1 MKSGT
6 FAAQSHPE
14 TKSIKLYQYTFI
26 ASQAPIIEQMGR
38 KKNTVPTHLIRGD
51 TGMGYIKWEVQ
62 LYYTSID
69 PIEANRKYL
78 EYCRNIDLYGHPSPP
93 TPGMGIMVADLATRY
108 HAHLI
113 KTKPPESKEDGPV
126 GSAMRSLAAIDC
138 PAKDFTPARLVD
150 LRQTWVDAGLS
161 VSTISKKHN
170 YILVAFRWAAQMD
183 LVPAAVWTALSTVQ
197 KLKPGRSACKQ
208 PRKVHPVERSV
219 IDVVL
224 PFLSAPVAALV
235 EFQWLTGCR
244 SAEALTATMAEIQG
258 DIYSPAKHKNAFRGK
273 RRVIFLGPKARALIA
288 RWATDDPYK
297 PLFASM
303 TSCEYGKRI
312 KRACARAG
320 VARFS
325 PHMIRHAHGTLVREQ
340 YGLDAAQA
348 ALGHSSARTTEIYAE
363 VSKSLA
369 KRVSDEIG

>member
-1 MKSGT
+1 M
-6 FAAQSHPE
+6 
-14 TKSIKLYQYTFI
+14 SIKLYQYNYI
-26 ASQAPIIEQMGR
+26 ASASPVVEQMGR
-38 KKNTVPTHLIRGD
+38 KKNTVPTHLFRAD
-51 TGMGYIKWEVQ
+51 TGMGYIKIGVQ
-62 LYYTSID
+62 LYYTSIE
-69 PIEANRKYL
+69 PVEANRRYL
-78 EYCRNIDLYGHPSPP
+78 EYCRNLDIYGSPEPPSVSC
-93 TPGMGIMVADLATRY
+93 GIMVADLATRY
-108 HAHLI
+108 HAHVVR
-113 KTKPPESKEDGPV
+113 TKPPESREDGPV
-126 GSAMRSLAAIDC
+126 GRAMRSLAEIGC

-183 LVPAAVWTALSTVQ
+183 LVTAAVWTALSTVQ
-197 KLKPGRSACKQ
+197 KIKPGRSACKQ
-208 PRKVHPVERSV
+208 PRKVHPVERST
-219 IDVVL
+219 IDAVL

-244 SAEALTATMAEIQG
+244 SAEALGATVAEIKG
-258 DIYSPAKHKNAFRGK
+258 NVYSPTKHKNAFRGK
-273 RRVIFLGPKARALIA
+273 RRVIFIGPKAGALVA
-288 RWATDDPYK
+288 KWATDDPHK

-312 KRACARAG
+312 KRACVRAG
-320 VARFS
+320 VAHFS

-363 VSKSLA
+363 VSQTLA
-369 KRVSDEIG
+369 KKVSDDIG